1 MAMSLRLFAILFLLF
16 TGSTATHADAL
27 YISHQQVDLAKL
39 LAPPPQA
46 QSDRQKQDLMDVL
59 DAQRRRTP
67 EQSEHALADDDLSV
81 FRIAGEVL
89 GSKFTA
95 ERLPKTSA
103 FFNHLMGDV
112 RTIFLATKDVWNRP
126 RPFAVSADVKAIGER
141 PKSGSYPSGHGI
153 RGYLTAIIM
162 ANILPEKSAEL
173 FARGRDYGMSRV
185 VAGVHFPS
193 DIEAGRLAA
202 TALAVGLMQSPAFTK
217 DLMEVKAEL
226 RGELGLTTQQ

>member
-1 MAMSLRLFAILFLLF
+1 MAMPLRFFAVLFLLF
-16 TGSTATHADAL
+16 AGDTPSHADAF
-27 YISHQQVDLAKL
+27 YISEQQVDLAKL

-46 QSDRQKQDLMDVL
+46 QSDRQKQDLVDVL
-59 DAQRRRTP
+59 DAQRLRTP
-67 EQSEHALADDDLSV
+67 EQSEHAVGDNNLSV

-89 GSKFTA
+89 GPNFVA

-103 FFNHLMGDV
+103 FFNHVMGDA

-126 RPFAVSADVKAIGER
+126 RPFAVSADVKAIGEQ
-141 PKSGSYPSGHGI
+141 PKSRSYPSGHAI
-153 RGYLTAIIM
+153 RGYLAAIILS
-162 ANILPEKSAEL
+162 NILPEKRAEL

-193 DIEAGRLAA
+193 DVEAGRFAA
-202 TALAVGLMQSPAFTK
+202 TALAAGFMQSPAFTK

-226 RGELGLTTQQ
+226 RGELGLTPQ